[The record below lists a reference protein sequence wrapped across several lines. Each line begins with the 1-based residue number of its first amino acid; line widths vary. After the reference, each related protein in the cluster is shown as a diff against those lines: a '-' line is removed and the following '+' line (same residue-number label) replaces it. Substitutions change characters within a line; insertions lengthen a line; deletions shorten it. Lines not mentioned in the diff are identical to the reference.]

1 MGSETWTFTYQGHSG
16 YNHYQMSTWPI
27 AETNPNTPQGSIPHV
42 VEIFKLLIQGQSD
55 YVI

>member
-42 VEIFKLLIQGQSD
+42 VEIFKLLI
-55 YVI
+55 